1 MADSKHSAPSVTKFA
16 DHEVIVP
23 PNRLKKAVR
32 RGGGNDR
39 DPLTDAEIAFEQ
51 LSAQFESWMQDE
63 CAELELARR
72 LIHTDGYN
80 HTTRQKLF
88 RAAHDIRGH
97 GATFGYPLAAD
108 VADGLCRVLEEAPD
122 PARVPLLYIDQCV
135 DAVRAIVR
143 ERNNAK
149 AEEIALAL
157 SVELRAIADELIGRD
172 TKAAAAETSEAEP
185 PTTDA
190 SPPLA
195 PV

>member
-1 MADSKHSAPSVTKFA
+1 MTEHKHSAPSVTKFA

-32 RGGGNDR
+32 RGGGPDR

-72 LIHTDGYN
+72 LIHTDG
-80 HTTRQKLF
+80 HSHATRQKLF

-108 VADGLCRVLEEAPD
+108 VADSLCRALEEAPD
-122 PARVPLLYIDQCV
+122 PSRVPLLYIDQCV

-157 SVELRAIADELIGRD
+157 SVELRAIADELIGREE
-172 TKAAAAETSEAEP
+172 KAAAAQASEAEP
-185 PTTDA
+185 PATDA

>member
-1 MADSKHSAPSVTKFA
+1 MTDSKHNSPSVTKFA

-32 RGGGNDR
+32 RGGGNEH
-39 DPLTDAEIAFEQ
+39 DPLVDAELAFEQ

-72 LIHTDGYN
+72 LIHTDGYSD
-80 HTTRQKLF
+80 TTRQKLF

-108 VADGLCRVLEEAPD
+108 VADSLCQVLEEAPD
-122 PARVPLLYIDQCV
+122 PSRVPLIYIDQCV

-157 SVELRAIADELIGRD
+157 SAELRAIADELIGRD
-172 TKAAAAETSEAEP
+172 TQAAAADASEAEP
-185 PTTDA
+185 PATDA

>member
-1 MADSKHSAPSVTKFA
+1 MADSKHSTPSVTKFA

-32 RGGGNDR
+32 RGGSNDR

-72 LIHTDGYN
+72 LTHTDGYS

-108 VADGLCRVLEEAPD
+108 VADSLCRVLEEAPD
-122 PARVPLLYIDQCV
+122 PSRVPLVYIDQCV

-157 SVELRAIADELIGRD
+157 STELRTIADELIGGD
-172 TKAAAAETSEAEP
+172 AQADGADASDAEP
-185 PTTDA
+185 PATET